1 MRFAAWAVAVAVAG
15 GAISAGVA
23 GMGTAAE
30 AAAANPFR
38 LEAVGARLKPGGQGV
53 VQVVLRVPAGHHVY
67 RDMLRVDVVDA
78 AGLTVGPPSFPPGL
92 RVPDPANPAAERE
105 LYDMD
110 VIIDLPVG
118 AGRGD
123 GARELRVE
131 VGYQGCRKSL
141 CFMPQTEVL
150 AVPVTVGGAAALPAG
165 LGRGVDLVSTVGG
178 SAAPPAPSRDWSFL
192 PAEAMVRSVDPQGKP
207 HPVVARLVAESTSL
221 RAGDVARVALH
232 LEQAAGW
239 HTYWKSPGDIGL
251 PTSIQWTLPDG
262 WSAAP
267 HRYPTPARFD
277 VQSIISYG
285 YDHEVLLISEL
296 AVPAT
301 AAPGAAVLR
310 ARADWLV
317 CEVVCIPGGADL
329 ALPVEVRAADAP
341 APEPGP
347 AASLFAETA
356 ARHPVP
362 ALSIPGVAIET
373 ALSASAVRPEEPFRF
388 AVRVAPVDGK
398 ALGFDAGPGGW
409 PAFAPIVAGS
419 FFVSGRT
426 VERTPDGALL
436 VTVSAETY
444 AADPLPTA
452 DRVGALL
459 QFTVDGTPYVTE
471 VEVPLAWAAPGSPVA
486 ASESPLL
493 AGDGSAAS
501 AAPATG
507 AEGAPA
513 PAEAS
518 SPALYVL
525 LAFFGGALLNI
536 MPCVL
541 PVLTLKLY
549 SLVGNREASAAVHR
563 KAGLA
568 YTGGILVSF
577 AVLAAAVAVLKGAFG
592 LSVGWGF
599 QFQYPGYV
607 AALALT
613 VFVFGLSLFGV
624 FEIPAVGANQAAEA
638 SQKDGIAGYFLTGV
652 FTTLLATP
660 CSAPFLGTAMGFAFG
675 LPAWGVFAFFLVAGL
690 GLASPFLVIAFA
702 PVLIRFL
709 PRPGPWMETFK
720 HLMGFSLMATL
731 VWLLTVM
738 GAHVGLD
745 GLGGFL
751 GFLVVVAVGAWAFG
765 RFGGPTEGIGRQLA
779 ALAGAVALSVAGWF
793 LLVDLAP
800 SPVGASAAVE
810 ASDGPLDFA
819 DSVPWQPFDEAR
831 IAASAG
837 QQAIFIDFTADWCL
851 TCKANEKTILET
863 DAVRGAFAEAGILP
877 LKADWT
883 RRDETITRWL
893 MKYGRAGVPFYL
905 VIPKDPSQA
914 PIPLPEVITPGL
926 VIDAVQRAKGG

>member
-1 MRFAAWAVAVAVAG
+1 MRVAAWAVAVAVAG
-15 GAISAGVA
+15 AALGGGAVGLAPV
-23 GMGTAAE
+23 AE

-38 LEAVGARLKPGGQGV
+38 LEAVGARLKPGAKGV
-53 VQVVLRVPAGHHVY
+53 VQVILRVPAGHHVY
-67 RDMLRVDVVDA
+67 RDMLKVDVLDA
-78 AGLTVGPPSFPPGL
+78 AGLTVGPASFPPGL
-92 RVPDPANPAAERE
+92 SVPDPANPSAQRE

-110 VIIDLPVG
+110 VIIELPVTAARSEG
-118 AGRGD
+118 L
-123 GARELRVE
+123 RELRLE

-141 CFMPQTEVL
+141 CYMPQTEALV
-150 AVPVTVGGAAALPAG
+150 VPVTVGGAAALPAG
-165 LGRGVDLVSTVGG
+165 LGRGADFVSSVGAG
-178 SAAPPAPSRDWSFL
+178 APAAAPVRDWSFL
-192 PAEAMVRSVDPQGKP
+192 PPEATVRSVDPQGKP
-207 HPVVARLVAESTSL
+207 HPVVARLVGETLAV
-221 RAGDVARVALH
+221 RAGETARLGLH
-232 LEQAAGW
+232 LEQAPGW

-251 PTSIQWTLPDG
+251 PTSIQWALPEG
-262 WSAAP
+262 WSAQP
-267 HRYPTPARFD
+267 HAYPTPVRFD
-277 VQSIISYG
+277 VQNIVSYG
-285 YDHEVLLISEL
+285 YDNEVLLISEV
-296 AVPAT
+296 AVP
-301 AAPGAAVLR
+301 PAAVPGPAVVR

-329 ALPVEVRAADAP
+329 ALPVEVLPADAP
-341 APEPGP
+341 APAPGP
-347 AASLFAETA
+347 AAALFAETA
-356 ARHPVP
+356 ARHPTP
-362 ALSIPGVAIET
+362 ALTLASVSIET

-388 AVRVAPVDGK
+388 AVRVAPAPGRT
-398 ALGFDAGPGGW
+398 LGFDAGPGGW
-409 PAFAPIVAGS
+409 PAVAPIVAGS
-419 FFVSGRT
+419 FFVTDRV
-426 VERTPDGALL
+426 VEKAPDGSIRVLL
-436 VTVSAETY
+436 SAETY

-452 DRVGALL
+452 DRIGALL
-459 QFTVDGTPYVTE
+459 QFTVDGAPVVTE
-471 VEVPLAWAAPGSPVA
+471 VEVPLGWAAPGASVA
-486 ASESPLL
+486 ASTSPLL
-493 AGDGSAAS
+493 TSGAATAAAS
-501 AAPATG
+501 PPAET
-507 AEGAPA
+507 APA
-513 PAEAS
+513 PASGGAS
-518 SPALYVL
+518 STALYVL

-577 AVLAAAVAVLKGAFG
+577 GVLAVAVAVLKGVFG

-607 AALALT
+607 AALAVT
-613 VFVFGLSLFGV
+613 VYVFGLSLFGV

-638 SQKDGIAGYFLTGV
+638 AQKDGIAGYFLTGV

-660 CSAPFLGTAMGFAFG
+660 CSAPFLGTAMGFAFS
-675 LPAWGVFAFFLVAGL
+675 LPAWGVVAFFLVAGL

-731 VWLLTVM
+731 VWLLTVL

-765 RFGGPTEGIGRQLA
+765 RFGGPTEGLGRQLGA
-779 ALAGAVALSVAGWF
+779 FGGAVALSVAGWWG
-793 LLVDLAP
+793 LVDLTPA
-800 SPVGASAAVE
+800 AAV
-810 ASDGPLDFA
+810 AGAGPAAVDGPLDFEE
-819 DSVPWQPFDEAR
+819 SIPWQPFDEAR
-831 IAASAG
+831 VAALAG

-905 VIPKDPSQA
+905 VIPKDASKA

-926 VIDAVQRAKGG
+926 VIDAVNQAKGG